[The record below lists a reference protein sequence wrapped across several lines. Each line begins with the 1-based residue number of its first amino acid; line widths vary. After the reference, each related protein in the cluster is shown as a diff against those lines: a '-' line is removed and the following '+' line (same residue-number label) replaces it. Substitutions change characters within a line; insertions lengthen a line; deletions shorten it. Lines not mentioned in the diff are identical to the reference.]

1 MDPRLK
7 VVNHVLVLFREAFDI
22 VDQIRNAP
30 ESPVTSYLPAKLRRV
45 FRRNAGRLRAGKV
58 QPKYPNVVSRDR
70 LMTIYENT
78 AARDETIERGLEKLE
93 AILAEVERIRQYQEA
108 ELEEGMRIV
117 YQVAWLRA
125 EEDGPE
131 SKAADFFRLFQEMIA
146 RGAEIRTLRRRDRD
160 LPFQG
165 EPFRLP
171 GADPARELYES
182 IIAAEVVAEPD
193 PGERVLHFPSDATDT
208 AERPVILRIGIGE
221 KCWVGSFRRG
231 TTDYTTVQLMPG
243 GAHILVVACG
253 AAYIVEAVT
262 LSPAA
267 EAGTDVTDVII
278 NEEDTLL
285 LLEHSGAYLEAFGRD
300 GVLWKSG
307 RIGAG
312 LRELEFGDGVLFGET
327 LQGSDGDWIN
337 FSVDLRTG
345 EVAWKSGAF
354 TEFVSRVTAADA
366 APT

>member
-30 ESPVTSYLPAKLRRV
+30 ESPVTAYLPAKLRRV

-58 QPKYPNVVSRDR
+58 QPKYPNVRSGDD
-70 LMTIYENT
+70 LATIFETT

-93 AILAEVERIRQYQEA
+93 AILAEVERIRQYHEA
-108 ELEEGMRIV
+108 ELEEGMRLV

-125 EEDGPE
+125 EADGPE
-131 SKAADFFRLFQEMIA
+131 SKAADFFRLFQEMIV
-146 RGAEIRTLRRRDRD
+146 RGSEIRTLGRRDRD
-160 LPFQG
+160 LPFHG

-171 GADPARELYES
+171 GADPARELHES
-182 IIAAEVVAEPD
+182 IIAAEIVAEPD
-193 PGERVLHFPSDATDT
+193 PGQRVLRFPSDAIDSGPDPSK
-208 AERPVILRIGIGE
+208 EPPVILRIGIGE

-231 TTDYTTVQLMPG
+231 TTGYTTVQLMPD

-267 EAGTDVTDVII
+267 DAGTDVTDVII
-278 NEEDTLL
+278 NDDGGLL
-285 LLEHSGAYLEAFGRD
+285 ILEHSGAYLEAFGRD

-307 RIGAG
+307 RIGAA
-312 LRELEFGDGVLFGET
+312 LRELQFGDGVLFAAT
-327 LQGSDGDWIN
+327 PQGSAPEWTE

-345 EVAWKSGAF
+345 EVAWKSG
-354 TEFVSRVTAADA
+354 ESLSS
-366 APT
+366 